1 MKRAE
6 RSVDIEAPP
15 RACFDALVDFA
26 SYPDWQSA
34 VRDVQI
40 LDDGDPV
47 RVSFEVDAKVK
58 KVRYVLD
65 YHLEGP
71 EHLSWDYVEGDVKAI
86 EGEYRLEP
94 LDGGGTRAT
103 YVLGIDPGR
112 VNVFERWESQA
123 AVEAFR
129 GSGPSDEQGAAI
141 LSGSVA
147 EYEIVDERPLFD
159 T

>member
-1 MKRAE
+1 VKRAE

-15 RACFDALVDFA
+15 RACFDALVDFE

-34 VRDVQI
+34 VRDVEI
-40 LDDGDPV
+40 LADGDPV

-65 YHLEGP
+65 YHLEEP

-86 EGEYRLEP
+86 EGEYRLEQ

-103 YVLGIDPGR
+103 YVLGIDPGMWVPGKVLSVLR
-112 VNVFERWESQA
+112 DQVMKGSVEELKQR
-123 AVEAFR
+123 VEAGR
-129 GSGPSDEQGAAI
+129 A
-141 LSGSVA
+141 
-147 EYEIVDERPLFD
+147 
-159 T
+159 

>member
-15 RACFDALVDFA
+15 RACFDALVDFE

-34 VRDVQI
+34 VRDVEV
-40 LDDGDPV
+40 LDGGDPV

-58 KVRYVLD
+58 RVRYVLD
-65 YHLEGP
+65 YHLDEP

-94 LDGGGTRAT
+94 LEGGGTRAT
-103 YVLGIDPGR
+103 YVLGIDPGMWVPGKVLSVLRDQVMKGSVEELKQR
-112 VNVFERWESQA
+112 VET
-123 AVEAFR
+123 
-129 GSGPSDEQGAAI
+129 GAA
-141 LSGSVA
+141 
-147 EYEIVDERPLFD
+147 
-159 T
+159 